1 MCSERRLPTSS
12 TRSHTNR
19 RKFNPFGDALVLSVA
34 FRRRS
39 AGTFDSVLPLCEYEF
54 SFCMSVF
61 PACRTLD
68 LIPDTVVA
76 LELRS
81 VRLCR

>member
-34 FRRRS
+34 FHPRS
-39 AGTFDSVLPLCEYEF
+39 ARTFYPVLLSVSGQFDQGTVLLW
-54 SFCMSVF
+54 
-61 PACRTLD
+61 PARR
-68 LIPDTVVA
+68 PFV
-76 LELRS
+76 EGRGWK
-81 VRLCR
+81 RLV